1 MNVISPAEWTA
12 LLLSAKV
19 ACGAVAATALP
30 GILLGWLLARKNFH
44 GKLLVETLIY
54 APLVMPPVVTGYLL
68 LVLCGRNGPVGSWLD
83 RTLGRQL
90 IFTWQGAA
98 LASAVMALPLMVRA
112 VRLAVELVD
121 RRLEEAASV
130 VGYSPWRVFLS
141 ITLPLARNGILA
153 GLLLTFARSLGEFGA
168 TITFA
173 GNIQGVTQ
181 TLPLAIY
188 SALQMPGG
196 EAAAARLSIL
206 SLLLS
211 LAALGF
217 SEGLARRAKAGRCS
231 NASRG

>member
-1 MNVISPAEWTA
+1 MKFISPAEWTA

-19 ACGAVAATALP
+19 ACGAMAAVALP
-30 GILLGWLLARKNFH
+30 GVLLGWLLARKNFH
-44 GKLLVETLIY
+44 GKLLVESLVY

-68 LVLCGRNGPVGSWLD
+68 LVLCGRNGPVGGWLD
-83 RTLGRQL
+83 RVFGWQL

-98 LASAVMALPLMVRA
+98 LASAVMALPLMVRS

-121 RRLEEAASV
+121 RRLEEAAAV
-130 VGYSPWRVFLS
+130 LGYSPRRVFTN
-141 ITLPLARNGILA
+141 ITLPLARSGIFA
-153 GLLLTFARSLGEFGA
+153 GLLLAFARSLGEFGA

-211 LAALGF
+211 LLAIGF
-217 SEGLARRAKAGRCS
+217 SEWMARRAKTGRRAD
-231 NASRG
+231 ASRH

>member
-1 MNVISPAEWTA
+1 MKFISPAEWTA

-19 ACGAVAATALP
+19 AFGAMAAVALP
-30 GILLGWLLARKNFH
+30 GVLLGWLLARKNFH
-44 GKLLVETLIY
+44 GKLLVESLVY

-68 LVLCGRNGPVGSWLD
+68 LVLCGRNGPVGGWLD
-83 RTLGRQL
+83 RVFGWQL

-98 LASAVMALPLMVRA
+98 LASAVMALPLMVRS

-121 RRLEEAASV
+121 RRLEEAAAV
-130 VGYSPWRVFLS
+130 LGYSPRRVFTN
-141 ITLPLARNGILA
+141 ITLPLARSGIFA
-153 GLLLTFARSLGEFGA
+153 GLLLAFARSLGEFGA

-211 LAALGF
+211 LLAIGF
-217 SEGLARRAKAGRCS
+217 SEWMARRAKTGRRAD
-231 NASRG
+231 ASRH

>member
-1 MNVISPAEWTA
+1 MTAITSAEWTA

-19 ACGAVAATALP
+19 ACGAVATVALP
-30 GILLGWLLARKNFH
+30 GVLLGWLLARKNFY
-44 GKLLVETLIY
+44 GKVLVELLVY

-68 LVLCGRNGPVGSWLD
+68 LVLCGRNGPVGGWLS
-83 RTLGRQL
+83 RAFGWQL

-98 LASAVMALPLMVRA
+98 LAAAVMALPLMVRS
-112 VRLAVELVD
+112 VRLAIELVD

-130 VGYSPWRVFLS
+130 LGYSPLRVFLH
-141 ITLPLARNGILA
+141 ITVPLARSGIFA
-153 GLLLTFARSLGEFGA
+153 GLLLAFARSLGEFGA

-206 SLLLS
+206 SFLLS
-211 LAALGF
+211 LTALGF
-217 SEGLARRAKAGRCS
+217 SEWLARRTKSGRFA

>member
-1 MNVISPAEWTA
+1 MSGITAAEWTA
-12 LLLSAKV
+12 LWLSAKV
-19 ACGAVAATALP
+19 ACGAVAVVAIP
-30 GILLGWLLARKNFH
+30 CILLGWLLARKSFY
-44 GKLLVETLIY
+44 GKVLVESLVY

-68 LVLCGRNGPVGSWLD
+68 LLLFGCNGPVGGWLD
-83 RTLGRQL
+83 RTFGWRL

-112 VRLAVELVD
+112 VRLAIELVD
-121 RRLEEAASV
+121 PRLEEAASV
-130 VGYSPWRVFLS
+130 LGYSPWRILLH
-141 ITLPLARNGILA
+141 ITLPLARSGILA
-153 GLLLTFARSLGEFGA
+153 GLLLAFARSLGEFGA

-211 LAALGF
+211 VLALGF
-217 SEGLARRAKAGRCS
+217 SEWLARRAKTGRRID
-231 NASRG
+231 ASRG

>member
-1 MNVISPAEWTA
+1 MTAITSAEWTA
-12 LLLSAKV
+12 LWLSAKV
-19 ACGAVAATALP
+19 AFGAVAAVALP

-44 GKLLVETLIY
+44 GKLLIESLVY

-68 LVLCGRNGPVGSWLD
+68 LVLCGRNGPVGGWLS
-83 RTLGRQL
+83 RAFGWQL

-112 VRLAVELVD
+112 VRLAIELVD

-130 VGYSPWRVFLS
+130 LGYSPWRVFRQ
-141 ITLPLARNGILA
+141 ITLPLARSGIFA
-153 GLLLTFARSLGEFGA
+153 GLLLAFARSLGEFGA

-173 GNIQGVTQ
+173 GNIQGMTQ

-196 EAAAARLSIL
+196 ESAAARLSVL

-211 LAALGF
+211 LAALAV
-217 SEGLARRAKAGRCS
+217 SEGLAKRMKSGRRAD
-231 NASRG
+231 ASCG

>member
-1 MNVISPAEWTA
+1 MTPLSPAEWTA

-19 ACGAVAATALP
+19 ALGAVAAVALP
-30 GILLGWLLARKNFH
+30 GILLGWLLARKKFH
-44 GKLLVETLIY
+44 GKLLVESLIY

-68 LVLCGRNGPVGSWLD
+68 LVLCGRNGPVGGWLD
-83 RTLGRQL
+83 RALGWQL

-98 LASAVMALPLMVRA
+98 LASAVMALPLMVRS
-112 VRLAVELVD
+112 VRLAIELVD
-121 RRLEEAASV
+121 LRLEEAASV
-130 VGYSPWRVFLS
+130 LGYSPWQVFLH
-141 ITLPLARNGILA
+141 ITVPLARSGIFA
-153 GLLLTFARSLGEFGA
+153 GLLLAFARSLGEFGA

-188 SALQMPGG
+188 AALQMPGG

-211 LAALGF
+211 LTALGF
-217 SEGLARRAKAGRCS
+217 SEWLARRTKTGRGVD
-231 NASRG
+231 ASRD

>member
-1 MNVISPAEWTA
+1 MKPVSPAEWTA

-19 ACGAVAATALP
+19 AFGAVAAVALP
-30 GILLGWLLARKNFH
+30 GVLLGWLLARKNFY
-44 GKLLVETLIY
+44 GKVLFESLVY

-68 LVLCGRNGPVGSWLD
+68 LVLCGRNGPVGRWLD
-83 RTLGRQL
+83 HMFGLQL

-121 RRLEEAASV
+121 RRLEEAAAV
-130 VGYSPWRVFLS
+130 LGYSPWRVWIR
-141 ITLPLARNGILA
+141 ITLPLARSGILS
-153 GLLLTFARSLGEFGA
+153 GLLLAFARSLGEFGA

-196 EAAAARLSIL
+196 ETAAARLSIL

-211 LAALGF
+211 LIALGF
-217 SEGLARRAKAGRCS
+217 SEWMARRAKAGGCVH
-231 NASRG
+231 ASRG

>member
-1 MNVISPAEWTA
+1 MTAITSAEWTA
-12 LLLSAKV
+12 LLLSARV
-19 ACGAVAATALP
+19 AFGAVAAVALP
-30 GILLGWLLARKNFH
+30 GVLLGWLLARKNFY
-44 GKLLVETLIY
+44 GKVLVELLVY

-68 LVLCGRNGPVGSWLD
+68 LVLCGRNGPVGGWLD
-83 RTLGRQL
+83 RTFGWQL

-98 LASAVMALPLMVRA
+98 LASAVMALPLMVRS

-130 VGYSPWRVFLS
+130 LGYSPWRVFLH
-141 ITLPLARNGILA
+141 ITVPLARSGIFA
-153 GLLLTFARSLGEFGA
+153 GLLLAFARSLGEFGA

-211 LAALGF
+211 LTALGF
-217 SEGLARRAKAGRCS
+217 SEWLARRTKPGRLA

>member
-1 MNVISPAEWTA
+1 MTAITSAEWTA

-19 ACGAVAATALP
+19 ALGAVAVVALP
-30 GILLGWLLARKNFH
+30 GIVLGWLLARKNFH
-44 GKLLVETLIY
+44 GKLLVELLVY

-68 LVLCGRNGPVGSWLD
+68 LLLCGRNGPVGGWLD
-83 RTLGRQL
+83 RTFGWHLV
-90 IFTWQGAA
+90 FTWQGAA
-98 LASAVMALPLMVRA
+98 LASAIMALPLMVRA
-112 VRLAVELVD
+112 VRLAIELVD

-130 VGYSPWRVFLS
+130 LGYSPWRVFRQ
-141 ITLPLARNGILA
+141 ITLPLARSGILA
-153 GLLLTFARSLGEFGA
+153 GLLLAFARSLGEFGA

-188 SALQMPGG
+188 SALQAPGG

-211 LAALGF
+211 LTALGF
-217 SEGLARRAKAGRCS
+217 SEWLARRTKAERPS
-231 NASRG
+231 HASRG

>member
-1 MNVISPAEWTA
+1 MKSISPAEWTA

-19 ACGAVAATALP
+19 ACGAMAAVALP
-30 GILLGWLLARKNFH
+30 GVLLGWLLARKNFR
-44 GKLLVETLIY
+44 GKLLVESLVY

-68 LVLCGRNGPVGSWLD
+68 LVLCGRNGPVGGWLD
-83 RTLGRQL
+83 RVFGWQL
-90 IFTWQGAA
+90 IFTWQGAV
-98 LASAVMALPLMVRA
+98 LASAVMALPLMVRS

-121 RRLEEAASV
+121 RRLEEAAAV
-130 VGYSPWRVFLS
+130 LGYSPRRVFTN
-141 ITLPLARNGILA
+141 ITLPLARSGIFA
-153 GLLLTFARSLGEFGA
+153 GLLLAFARSLGEFGA

-196 EAAAARLSIL
+196 EVAAARLSIL

-211 LAALGF
+211 LLAIGF
-217 SEGLARRAKAGRCS
+217 PEWMARRAKTGRCAD
-231 NASRG
+231 ASRH

>member
-1 MNVISPAEWTA
+1 MSPVTPEEWTA
-12 LLLSAKV
+12 LLLSAQV
-19 ACGAVAATALP
+19 ACGAVAAVALP
-30 GILLGWLLARKNFH
+30 GVLLGWMLARKNFY
-44 GKLLVETLIY
+44 GKVLVESLVY
-54 APLVMPPVVTGYLL
+54 APLVVPPVVTGYLL
-68 LVLCGRNGPVGSWLD
+68 LMLCGRNGPIGGWLD
-83 RTLGRQL
+83 RTFGWQL

-121 RRLEEAASV
+121 RRLEEAAAV
-130 VGYSPWRVFLS
+130 LGYSPWRVWIR
-141 ITLPLARNGILA
+141 ITLPLARSGILS
-153 GLLLTFARSLGEFGA
+153 GLLLAFARSLGEFGA

-196 EAAAARLSIL
+196 ETAAARLSVL

-217 SEGLARRAKAGRCS
+217 SEWMARRAKTGGRH
-231 NASRG
+231 ASRT

>member
-1 MNVISPAEWTA
+1 MTAITSVEWA
-12 LLLSAKV
+12 AVLLSAKV
-19 ACGAVAATALP
+19 ACGAVAAVTLP
-30 GILLGWLLARKNFH
+30 GVLLGWLLARRNFY
-44 GKLLVETLIY
+44 GKVLVESLVY

-68 LVLCGRNGPVGSWLD
+68 LVLCGRNGPVGSWLEH
-83 RTLGRQL
+83 TFGWQL

-98 LASAVMALPLMVRA
+98 MASAVMALPLMVRS
-112 VRLAVELVD
+112 VRLAIELVD

-130 VGYSPWRVFLS
+130 LGYSPRRVFIT
-141 ITLPLARNGILA
+141 ITLPLARSGIFA
-153 GLLLTFARSLGEFGA
+153 GLLLAFARSLGEFGA

-211 LAALGF
+211 LTALGF
-217 SEGLARRAKAGRCS
+217 SEWLVRRAKAGRCAD
-231 NASRG
+231 ASRG

>member
-1 MNVISPAEWTA
+1 MNPLSPAEWTA

-19 ACGAVAATALP
+19 AFGAVAAVALP
-30 GILLGWLLARKNFH
+30 GLLLGWLLARKNFH
-44 GKLLVETLIY
+44 GKLLVETLVY
-54 APLVMPPVVTGYLL
+54 APLVIPPVVTGYLL
-68 LVLCGRNGPVGSWLD
+68 LVLCGRNGPVGGWLD
-83 RTLGRQL
+83 RTFGWHL

-98 LASAVMALPLMVRA
+98 LASALMGLPLMVRS
-112 VRLAVELVD
+112 VRLSIELID

-130 VGYSPWRVFLS
+130 LGYSPWRVFLC
-141 ITLPLARNGILA
+141 ITLPLARSGIIA
-153 GLLLTFARSLGEFGA
+153 GLLLAFARSLGEFGA

-173 GNIQGVTQ
+173 GNIPGVTQ

-196 EAAAARLSIL
+196 ESAAARLSFL

-217 SEGLARRAKAGRCS
+217 SEWLAKRNKSGRS
-231 NASRG
+231 ADAPRS

>member
-1 MNVISPAEWTA
+1 MTAITSAEWTA
-12 LLLSAKV
+12 LWLSAKV
-19 ACGAVAATALP
+19 ACGAVAAVALP
-30 GILLGWLLARKNFH
+30 GLLLGWLLARKNFH
-44 GKLLVETLIY
+44 GKLLVETLVY

-68 LVLCGRNGPVGSWLD
+68 LLLCGRNGPVGGWLD
-83 RTLGRQL
+83 RTFGWHL

-98 LASAVMALPLMVRA
+98 LASAIMALPLMVRS

-121 RRLEEAASV
+121 RRLEEAACV
-130 VGYSPWRVFLS
+130 LGYSPRRVFLR
-141 ITLPLARNGILA
+141 ITLPLARSGIWA
-153 GLLLTFARSLGEFGA
+153 GLLLAFARSLGEFGA
-168 TITFA
+168 TITFT

-196 EAAAARLSIL
+196 EAVAARLSIL

-217 SEGLARRAKAGRCS
+217 SEGLARRTKAGRS
-231 NASRG
+231 TDASRS